1 MPNSW
6 SRRLLIKE
14 RTGAIVAGPV
24 HKVCGMMERTTLCA
38 SRLAGAVSL
47 CIVALA
53 SGLAVDGAHAEV
65 VKNPIAVFA
74 ALDKV
79 TGRISHLEIPL
90 NKTVEFGA
98 LKVTPR
104 ACYSR
109 APTEPPKT
117 TSFVEVDET
126 MLDGSQ
132 KRIFS
137 GWMFAESPGLNAV
150 EHPVFDVWLTEC
162 SQPLRGGVAQKGAP
176 PAEKGQPGA
185 SGDPPDDTFRRRPR
199 R

>member
-1 MPNSW
+1 MGI
-6 SRRLLIKE
+6 LLL
-14 RTGAIVAGPV
+14 TAIGWATPAAAQRIENG
-24 HKVCGMMERTTLCA
+24 T
-38 SRLAGAVSL
+38 
-47 CIVALA
+47 
-53 SGLAVDGAHAEV
+53 
-65 VKNPIAVFA
+65 AVFA

-79 TGRISHLEIPL
+79 TARISKFEIKL
-90 NKTVEFGA
+90 GETREFGA